1 MKIFTLLIIPFTV
14 FALGETMSVLDS
26 LYFKNA
32 QNHPFR
38 QKYNQ
43 EARMHQLYKID
54 EQQLKNI
61 IKELTQEES
70 KDIKLTTS
78 GNYLIYK
85 VSTQHHTLI
94 INALD
99 GTIIKKAAK

>member
-32 QNHPFR
+32 QKHPFR

-85 VSTQHHTLI
+85 ASTQHHTLI